1 MSCNYER
8 EKYTKPNLGL
18 RPNAKVGDRYRL
30 ESYDWYLKNYPELFE
45 NSRMTPGTPIF
56 NSSGCYF
63 QKKYCGWEG
72 TIAGIGKPERFE
84 HGHPRMVNLATD
96 GESLFHAWEAFL
108 IPVKNNGK
116 RIVKI

>member
-1 MSCNYER
+1 MSKYER

-30 ESYDWYLKNYPELFE
+30 ESYDWYLTNYPELFE

-72 TIAGIGKPERFE
+72 EITRIGKPEIKQ
-84 HGHPRMVNLATD
+84 GNVRMVNLMTSRGND
-96 GESLFHAWEAFL
+96 FHAWEAFL
-108 IPVKNNGK
+108 IPVKSHGK
-116 RIVKI
+116 RTVKI

>member
-1 MSCNYER
+1 MSKYDR

-72 TIAGIGKPERFE
+72 TYEC
-84 HGHPRMVNLATD
+84 
-96 GESLFHAWEAFL
+96 
-108 IPVKNNGK
+108 NNRSK
-116 RIVKI
+116 RWRRQY

>member
-1 MSCNYER
+1 MSYNYDR

-18 RPNAKVGDRYRL
+18 KPNAKVGDRYRL

-63 QKKYCGWEG
+63 QRRYCGLEG
-72 TIAGIGKPERFE
+72 EIISIKNPERFE
-84 HGHPRMVNLATD
+84 QGHPRMV
-96 GESLFHAWEAFL
+96 SLMSSSHEFHAWEAFL
-108 IPVKNNGK
+108 IPVKSCK
-116 RIVKI
+116 RMAKI